1 MYLRDHR
8 NLTNEIVAAVALRYL
23 RGALSVR
30 LATTVRLAAWNM
42 DMFARLSI
50 LEGAAGLTPGTWLA
64 KKERGFGDAL
74 AHFGPGL
81 AASWTSPTD
90 QGVFDK
96 AVKVADRM
104 LTDVSGM
111 DGDELVQELVVGSNS
126 PAAPRRSRLFYS
138 VGEALK
144 RYENDLGAGV
154 VTPNHAR
161 VKGTID
167 HWVRRSARDVIR
179 SWSQKHVQPLSRMEL
194 NDPGGAHVAP
204 VHDQGA
210 LSGDQRDNL
219 VLLALQSPGGPGNEI
234 RRTIDHL
241 VERSFT
247 PTERAVVRM
256 FLEKIADP
264 KYRSPEQM
272 KQLVNKFD
280 PDKWFTQAFNLVRR
294 DILEETKMSAQQLTN
309 ILGGNATKVFKFMHN
324 VVGKDPKV
332 QSIIAQLADEI
343 ELLEPGMAQRVGR
356 KSEKNSELTV
366 RQTPVSPHSA
376 LRDWYEKD
384 QFSEWS
390 DQTTPHTQFSKG
402 PMPARVAS
410 LWLRAQTSA

>member
-1 MYLRDHR
+1 MSLRDHR
-8 NLTNEIVAAVALRYL
+8 NLTNTIVAAVACRYL
-23 RGALSVR
+23 RGVLSVR

-50 LEGAAGLTPGTWLA
+50 LEGAAGLPPGTWLA

-81 AASWTSPTD
+81 AASWTAPTD

-104 LTDVSGM
+104 LSDTSGM
-111 DGDELVQELVVGSNS
+111 DGDELVQEMVVGST
-126 PAAPRRSRLFYS
+126 AAGAPRRSRLFYS

-144 RYENDLGAGV
+144 RYENDLGKGV

-167 HWVRRSARDVIR
+167 HWVRRAARDVIR
-179 SWSQKHVQPLSRMEL
+179 SWGEKKTQPFSALPGESESYGELRSRGTEGLS
-194 NDPGGAHVAP
+194 
-204 VHDQGA
+204 
-210 LSGDQRDNL
+210 SDQRDNL
-219 VLLALQSPGGPGNEI
+219 VLLALQSPGGPGNDI
-234 RRTIDHL
+234 RRTIDNL
-241 VERSFT
+241 VERAFT

-294 DILEETKMSAQQLTN
+294 DILEETKMSPQQLTN
-309 ILGGNATKVFKFMHN
+309 ILGGNAAKVFKFMHT

-332 QSIIAQLADEI
+332 QSIITQLADEI
-343 ELLEPGMAQRVGR
+343 ELLEPGVGQRVGR
-356 KSEKNSELTV
+356 KSERKAELPETH
-366 RQTPVSPHSA
+366 TPRSPHSV

-384 QFSEWS
+384 QFSEWG
-390 DQTTPHTQFSKG
+390 DQATPHTQFSKG

-410 LWLRAQTSA
+410 MWLRARSAA